1 MKKITLSYLLTLFI
15 ANMGTAQEKIGTLR
29 QFEECVSRSNYQSE
43 GCPDLENITYIK
55 DVENRLDK
63 FVGTWT
69 GTYNGKTYTFK
80 FNKRVKY
87 SDGMGNR
94 TIDLLFGRIK
104 VEGANGEIL
113 YNTLS
118 ESNDSNTYFSGDNF
132 QRNSYIMDF
141 IVNTYCNDTG
151 VVFLRIYDDQ
161 PNKMKVLFDRDRTWY
176 DPKKCPNYE
185 TYETTLP
192 QKSFVL
198 TKQ

>member
-1 MKKITLSYLLTLFI
+1 MLFI

-29 QFEECVSRSNYQSE
+29 QLEECTHRPNHQSE
-43 GCPDLENITYIK
+43 GCPDLDNITYVK

-80 FNKRVKY
+80 LNKRVK
-87 SDGMGNR
+87 
-94 TIDLLFGRIK
+94 FGFGQRNGLYWDRLIGRMK
-104 VEGANGEIL
+104 VQGANGEVL

-118 ESNDSNTYFSGDNF
+118 ESNDSNTYFHGDNF

-141 IVNTYCNDTG
+141 IVNTYCNDSG
-151 VVFLRIYDDQ
+151 VVFLRIYDNQ

-192 QKSFVL
+192 QVSFVL